1 MNFNATL
8 VVDDFLPDPDAVR
21 DLALSDKIKW
31 YTDPEG
37 RWPGKRS
44 QLFHEIDHGLFTSI
58 MRRYFSLFYSD
69 ETLDNQIHY
78 AASMSLQKVS
88 TKEDCG
94 WIHSDY
100 PSTSTFIIYLTPKS
114 SPSSGTAL
122 YKQKTIM
129 GNTALLD
136 IKRKSFLGEISM
148 EEAES
153 ARLENNSYYEKNLHV
168 GDVYNRMFSFD
179 SYQYHGAQE
188 LKIQDDQERLTII
201 AFIEDVCG
209 PATPLQRSKCV
220 PIHLDRGDYIHGK

>member
-1 MNFNATL
+1 MNFFPTL

-21 DLALSDKIKW
+21 NLALSDKIKW
-31 YTDPEG
+31 HTDPEG

-44 QLFHEIDHGLFTSI
+44 QLFHEIDHTLFMSI
-58 MRRYFSLFYSD
+58 MRRYFTLFYSD
-69 ETLDNQIHY
+69 AEIDNQVRY
-78 AASMSLQKVS
+78 TASMTFQKVS
-88 TKEDCG
+88 TKEDCS
-94 WIHSDY
+94 WVHSDY

-114 SPSSGTAL
+114 NPSSGTAL

-129 GNTALLD
+129 NNSVLND

-168 GDVYNRMFSFD
+168 GDLYNRMFSFD

-188 LKIQDDQERLTII
+188 LKIQDDQERLTLITFVENI
-201 AFIEDVCG
+201 CG
-209 PATPLQRSKCV
+209 PATPLQRAKCV
-220 PIHLDRGDYIHGK
+220 PICLDRGENIHGK